1 MNQVPVMSHV
11 PDDEEEAPQPRS
23 RRGLTR
29 ALTIII
35 LLAFALLG
43 FQLWQIQVVR
53 HDYFTQAADTNRF
66 RLLSTD
72 APRGVI
78 YDRKGQ
84 ILVRNEPSF
93 NVSIIPADLPR
104 DREEELFKRL
114 SVMLDVPVETVL
126 QYSEDPVG
134 SLASDVSRTYVA
146 PIRKPGLRELI
157 SNGRRANPY
166 AEVLIQTNVPRPV
179 AFTLQE
185 RALEFP
191 GLRVGVDPVRHYI
204 HNSLTSQILGYVGHI
219 PQEVFNK
226 YRARGY
232 DPTDQVGLTGVELTY
247 EDQLRGTKGRRHVEV
262 DATGSEISSLGE
274 DQPRPGNNLYLT
286 LDVGLEQ
293 AVQAALVKGMRTA
306 RAKQGAVVVMNPNNG
321 EILALVSYP
330 AYDNN
335 LFATGIK
342 SAQYTALAQDP
353 LHPLVNQAVSGLYPP
368 GSTFKLV
375 PATGALQEGVIDDK
389 TLISD
394 PGTIY
399 VPNKYFP
406 DDPNLAQPFFC
417 WLKTGHGALSI
428 REGIAQ
434 SCDVFFYKLVGG
446 FTDFQTGLGET
457 LLADYARQFGFGEA
471 TGIDLPGEADGL
483 VPTPQWK
490 RKTIGESWVT
500 GDTYNMA
507 IGQGFVL
514 ATPLQTAQMT
524 AVVANGGIAYR
535 PHFGLS
541 IVNAEATLTQTIPAQ
556 VIRKLGV
563 DPRNWQIVREG
574 MRFAVTHGTAW
585 RANLA
590 DVAVAGKTGTAEY
603 FGPRVNGHLPT
614 HAWFTAFAPYDKPQ
628 VVVTVF
634 VFGGGEGSETAAPIA
649 ADILRAYFHLSP
661 DSPVGVPE
669 APPPPETRFTPNQPA
684 ARPTPGAG
692 PTVVAPQ
699 RYGGRIVRVDEID
712 TQWPG
717 IQGVVADTAG
727 RGVEGIRVVAERADG
742 QSVLQA
748 VTDTGGAFSFGHI
761 DFNVRWNV
769 RLVGTLPSD
778 SVSLDVA
785 PRRKYIL
792 QFSQQ

>member
-35 LLAFALLG
+35 LLAFALLA

-53 HDYFTQAADTNRF
+53 HDYYTQAADTNRF

-134 SLASDVSRTYVA
+134 SLASDVSRTYMA
-146 PIRKPGLRELI
+146 PVRKPGLRELI

-166 AEVLIQTNVPRPV
+166 AEVLIQTNVPRSV

-185 RALEFP
+185 RALEYP

-226 YRARGY
+226 YQARGY

-274 DQPRPGNNLYLT
+274 DLPRPGNNLYLS
-286 LDVGLEQ
+286 LDIGLEQ
-293 AVQAALVKGMRTA
+293 AAQAALVKGMRSA
-306 RAKQGAVVVMNPNNG
+306 RAKQGVVIVMNPNNG

-335 LFATGIK
+335 LFAAGIK

-353 LHPLVNQAVSGLYPP
+353 LHPLVNQAVSGQYPP

-535 PHFGLS
+535 PHLGLS

-585 RANLA
+585 KANLA

-614 HAWFTAFAPYDKPQ
+614 HAWFTAFAPYDKPE

-649 ADILRAYFHLSP
+649 ADVLRAYFHLP
-661 DSPVGVPE
+661 ADSPVGVPE
-669 APPPPETRFTPNQPA
+669 APPPPETRFTQSQPA
-684 ARPTPGAG
+684 AQPTPGAG
-692 PTVVAPQ
+692 PTAVAPQ
-699 RYGGRIVRVDEID
+699 RYGGRMVRVDEID

>member
-1 MNQVPVMSHV
+1 MSHA
-11 PDDEEEAPQPRS
+11 PDDESEAPRPGS

-29 ALTIII
+29 ALSLII
-35 LLAFALLG
+35 LLAFALLA

-53 HDYFTQAADTNRF
+53 HDYYTQAADTNRF

-72 APRGVI
+72 APRGVV
-78 YDRKGQ
+78 YDRQGQ
-84 ILVRNEPSF
+84 ILVRNEPAF

-104 DREEELFKRL
+104 DREEDLFKRL
-114 SVMLDVPVETVL
+114 AVMLDVPVETL
-126 QYSEDPVG
+126 IQYNDDAVG
-134 SLASDVSRTYVA
+134 SLASDVSRTFVS
-146 PIRKPGLRELI
+146 PIRKPGLRELTT
-157 SNGRRANPY
+157 NGRRANPY
-166 AEVLIQTNVPRPV
+166 AEVLVQTNVPRST

-191 GLRVGVDPVRHYI
+191 GVRVGVDPVRRYI
-204 HNSLTSQILGYVGHI
+204 HKDLTSQILGYVGHI
-219 PQEVFNK
+219 PREVFTK
-226 YRARGY
+226 YQSRGY

-262 DATGSEISSLGE
+262 DANGSEISSLGE
-274 DQPRPGNNLYLT
+274 DLARPGNNLYLT
-286 LDVGLEQ
+286 LDIDLQ
-293 AVQAALVKGMRTA
+293 KAAQAALVKGMRSV

-342 SAQYTALAQDP
+342 PGQYTGLAQDP
-353 LHPLVNQAVSGLYPP
+353 LRPLLNQTVSGLYPP

-446 FTDFQTGLGET
+446 FTDFQTPLGEN

-483 VPTPQWK
+483 IPTPQWK

-514 ATPLQTAQMT
+514 ATPLQVAQMT
-524 AVVANGGIAYR
+524 AVTANGGTLYR
-535 PHFGLS
+535 PHVGLAV
-541 IVNAEATLTQTIPAQ
+541 VNTEDTITQTITAQ
-556 VIRKLGV
+556 VIRKLNV

-585 RANLA
+585 KVNLA

-614 HAWFTAFAPYDKPQ
+614 HAWFTAFAPYDKPE
-628 VVVTVF
+628 VVVTAF
-634 VFGGGEGSETAAPIA
+634 VFGGGEGSEVAAPIA
-649 ADILRAYFHLSP
+649 ADVLRAYFHLSP
-661 DSPVGVPE
+661 DSPIGVPA

-684 ARPTPGAG
+684 AQPTPAASA
-692 PTVVAPQ
+692 APQ
-699 RYGGRIVRVDEID
+699 RYAGRVVRVDEID
-712 TQWPG
+712 SQWPD
-717 IQGVVADTAG
+717 IQGAVADKTG

-742 QSVLQA
+742 QLVLQA
-748 VTDTGGAFSFGHI
+748 VTDSGGTFSFGHL
-761 DFNVRWNV
+761 DFNIRWNV
-769 RLVGTLPSD
+769 HLAGALPSD
-778 SVSLDVA
+778 TVALDVVS
-785 PRRKYIL
+785 RRKYFL
-792 QFSQQ
+792 QFSQP